1 MAEIETLMGVDAGDI
16 EKIMVVEK
24 DDIEKIMGL
33 EVPSGPAWVGA
44 RGILW
49 ARAESGTA
57 GDDTILYRTIGA
69 ASGNASDFGDM
80 NAAGS
85 SGGTI
90 SSGTRGVHGGGYYN
104 PSSTNWY
111 GTDKIEYITIASTG
125 NGTDFGNL
133 HETGYYGQGASSN
146 GTLGT
151 IFGGMWTP
159 RNYIN
164 SITIASAGDAS
175 DVGDLTVA
183 RGDIAGVCSATMSI
197 HGGGNKFGLSN
208 EIDYTSW
215 GSLGDASDFGD
226 FTVTGTRRT
235 SGEDSSRGIFY
246 GAYTSNTPNTT
257 DNIDY
262 IGTAS
267 TGNASDFGNTLSLAY
282 HSSWGSD
289 LGGTHEGA
297 GMSNG
302 VRLDVGG
309 GRTEGSSGYA
319 ETAKLQYITIAS
331 AGDASDYSDDID
343 DWGGDGASA
352 GVQGTSGN

>member
-1 MAEIETLMGVDAGDI
+1 MAELEKLMGVSA
-16 EKIMVVEK
+16 
-24 DDIEKIMGL
+24 DDIEKIMGVAKTDIEKVMGV

-57 GDDTILYRTIGA
+57 GEDTILYRTIGA
-69 ASGNASDFGDM
+69 LSGNTSDFGDM

-90 SSGTRGVHGGGYYN
+90 SSGTRGVHGGGYFYH
-104 PSSTNWY
+104 SGGYWA

-164 SITIASAGDAS
+164 SITIASAGDAT

-183 RGDIAGVCSATMSI
+183 RGDVAGICSDTMSI
-197 HGGGNKFGLSN
+197 HCGGNKWGFAD

-226 FTVTGTRRT
+226 LTITGTRRT
-235 SGEDSSRGIFY
+235 GGEDSSRGIVF
-246 GAYTSNTPNTT
+246 GAYTNNTPNTT

-262 IGTAS
+262 FSTAS
-267 TGNASDFGNTLSLAY
+267 TGSASDFGNTLSLAY
-282 HSSWGSD
+282 HSSWGSN
-289 LGGTHEGA
+289 LGGTHGGGA
-297 GMSNG
+297 MCNG
-302 VRLDVGG
+302 VRMDVAGG
-309 GRTEGSSGYA
+309 ATEGGSGYA
-319 ETAKLQYITIAS
+319 ETAKIQYITIQTT
-331 AGDASDYSDDID
+331 GDATDYSDDID
-343 DWGGDGASA
+343 DWGGDGATHSVS
-352 GVQGTSGN
+352 GCSGN